1 MVIQVEQNGYT
12 SGEEDEQFMDALEKS
27 MEIFVNRM
35 KSDSLRGR
43 SIGGDSSVQTL
54 FMTLSAMH
62 TELVKNMQKLD
73 DNRGLCRH
81 LNLPNIL
88 CTSYRLSYI
97 CIISVKNSQARITIC
112 CLKLSWL
119 LLKIEF
125 K

>member
-1 MVIQVEQNGYT
+1 MYYKINLFLMNLSLMVQIMVIQVEQNGYT

-73 DNRGLCRH
+73 VQ
-81 LNLPNIL
+81 
-88 CTSYRLSYI
+88 TS
-97 CIISVKNSQARITIC
+97 KFT
-112 CLKLSWL
+112 
-119 LLKIEF
+119 
-125 K
+125 